1 MPDEVFSSKIMGDG
15 LAIIP
20 TTSIVRSPAD
30 GEITVVMEESKH
42 AVGIKFENG
51 VEALIHVGIDTVS
64 MNGEGFEVFVKTGDS
79 VKEGQDLIMFDEEL
93 IKNRGLSTYTMLVIT
108 NSSEYP
114 NMVIE
119 TEKEVKEKES
129 VIITSNKIMLLI
141 FRYVDLNKGNF
152 VHNYSSKFYL
162 EEIFYS
168 EIIYK

>member
-1 MPDEVFSSKIMGDG
+1 MFSLFKKKEKNLKLKAYLSGKRISINKVPDEVFSSKIMGDG

-20 TTSIVRSPAD
+20 TTSIVKSPAD

-129 VIITSNKIMLLI
+129 VIIT
-141 FRYVDLNKGNF
+141 F
-152 VHNYSSKFYL
+152 
-162 EEIFYS
+162 
-168 EIIYK
+168 

>member
-1 MPDEVFSSKIMGDG
+1 MFSLFKKKEKNLKLKAYLSGKAISINKVPDEVFASKIMGDG

-20 TTSIVRSPAD
+20 TTNTVKSPAD
-30 GEITVVMEESKH
+30 GEIIVVMEESKH

-51 VEALIHVGIDTVS
+51 IEALIHVGIDTVS

-129 VIITSNKIMLLI
+129 VIIT
-141 FRYVDLNKGNF
+141 F
-152 VHNYSSKFYL
+152 
-162 EEIFYS
+162 
-168 EIIYK
+168 

>member
-1 MPDEVFSSKIMGDG
+1 MFSLFKKKEKNLKLKAYLSGKAISINKVPDEVFASKIMGDG

-20 TTSIVRSPAD
+20 TTNIVKSPAD
-30 GEITVVMEESKH
+30 GEIIVVMEESKH

-51 VEALIHVGIDTVS
+51 IEALIHVGIDTVS

-129 VIITSNKIMLLI
+129 VIIT
-141 FRYVDLNKGNF
+141 FQ
-152 VHNYSSKFYL
+152 
-162 EEIFYS
+162 
-168 EIIYK
+168 

>member
-119 TEKEVKEKES
+119 TEKKLRKKKV
-129 VIITSNKIMLLI
+129 
-141 FRYVDLNKGNF
+141 
-152 VHNYSSKFYL
+152 
-162 EEIFYS
+162 
-168 EIIYK
+168 

>member
-1 MPDEVFSSKIMGDG
+1 MFSLFKKKEKNLKLKAYLSGKMISINKVPDEVFSSKIMGDG

-20 TTSIVRSPAD
+20 TTSIVKSPAD

-64 MNGEGFEVFVKTGDS
+64 MNGEGFKIFVKTGDS

-129 VIITSNKIMLLI
+129 VIIT
-141 FRYVDLNKGNF
+141 F
-152 VHNYSSKFYL
+152 
-162 EEIFYS
+162 
-168 EIIYK
+168 

>member
-1 MPDEVFSSKIMGDG
+1 MFSLFKKKEKSLKLKAYLSGKAISINKVPDEVFASKIMGDG

-20 TTSIVRSPAD
+20 TTNIVKSPAD
-30 GEITVVMEESKH
+30 GEIIVVMEESKH

-51 VEALIHVGIDTVS
+51 IEALIHVGIDTVS

-129 VIITSNKIMLLI
+129 VIIT
-141 FRYVDLNKGNF
+141 F
-152 VHNYSSKFYL
+152 
-162 EEIFYS
+162 
-168 EIIYK
+168 

>member
-1 MPDEVFSSKIMGDG
+1 MFSLFKKKEKNLKLKAYLSGKMISINKVPDEVFSSKIMGDG

-20 TTSIVRSPAD
+20 TTSIVKSPAD

-64 MNGEGFEVFVKTGDS
+64 MNGEGFKVFVKTGDS

-129 VIITSNKIMLLI
+129 VIIT
-141 FRYVDLNKGNF
+141 F
-152 VHNYSSKFYL
+152 
-162 EEIFYS
+162 
-168 EIIYK
+168 

>member
-1 MPDEVFSSKIMGDG
+1 MPDEVFASKIMGDG

-20 TTSIVRSPAD
+20 TTNIVKSPAD
-30 GEITVVMEESKH
+30 GEIIVVMEESKH

-51 VEALIHVGIDTVS
+51 IEALIHVGIDTVS
-64 MNGEGFEVFVKTGDS
+64 MNGEGFEIFVKTGDS

-129 VIITSNKIMLLI
+129 VIIT
-141 FRYVDLNKGNF
+141 F
-152 VHNYSSKFYL
+152 
-162 EEIFYS
+162 
-168 EIIYK
+168 

>member
-1 MPDEVFSSKIMGDG
+1 MFSLFKKKEKNLKLKAYLSGKMISINKVPDEVFSSKIMGDG

-20 TTSIVRSPAD
+20 TTSIVKSPAD

-42 AVGIKFENG
+42 VVGIKFENG

-129 VIITSNKIMLLI
+129 VIIT
-141 FRYVDLNKGNF
+141 F
-152 VHNYSSKFYL
+152 
-162 EEIFYS
+162 
-168 EIIYK
+168 

>member
-1 MPDEVFSSKIMGDG
+1 MFSLFKKKEKSLKLKAYLSGKAISINKVPDEVFASKIMGDG

-20 TTSIVRSPAD
+20 TTSIVKSPAD
-30 GEITVVMEESKH
+30 GEIIVVMEESKH

-51 VEALIHVGIDTVS
+51 IEALIHVGIDTVS

-129 VIITSNKIMLLI
+129 VIIT
-141 FRYVDLNKGNF
+141 FQ
-152 VHNYSSKFYL
+152 
-162 EEIFYS
+162 
-168 EIIYK
+168 

>member
-1 MPDEVFSSKIMGDG
+1 MPDEVFASKIMGDG

-20 TTSIVRSPAD
+20 TTNIVKSPAD
-30 GEITVVMEESKH
+30 GEIIVVMEESKH

-51 VEALIHVGIDTVS
+51 IEALIHVGIDTVS

-129 VIITSNKIMLLI
+129 VIIT
-141 FRYVDLNKGNF
+141 FQ
-152 VHNYSSKFYL
+152 
-162 EEIFYS
+162 
-168 EIIYK
+168 

>member
-1 MPDEVFSSKIMGDG
+1 MFSLFKKKEKNLKLKAYLSGKAISINKVPDEVFASKIMGDG

-20 TTSIVRSPAD
+20 TTNIVKSPAD
-30 GEITVVMEESKH
+30 GEIIVVMEESKH

-51 VEALIHVGIDTVS
+51 IEALIHVGIDTVS

-79 VKEGQDLIMFDEEL
+79 VKEGQDIIMFDEEL

-129 VIITSNKIMLLI
+129 VIIT
-141 FRYVDLNKGNF
+141 FQ
-152 VHNYSSKFYL
+152 
-162 EEIFYS
+162 
-168 EIIYK
+168 

>member
-1 MPDEVFSSKIMGDG
+1 MFSLFKKKEKSLKLKAYLSGKAISINKVPDEVFASKIMGDG

-20 TTSIVRSPAD
+20 TTSIIKSPAD
-30 GEITVVMEESKH
+30 GEIIVVMEESKH

-51 VEALIHVGIDTVS
+51 IEALIHVGIDTVS

-129 VIITSNKIMLLI
+129 VIIT
-141 FRYVDLNKGNF
+141 FQ
-152 VHNYSSKFYL
+152 
-162 EEIFYS
+162 
-168 EIIYK
+168 

>member
-1 MPDEVFSSKIMGDG
+1 MFSLFKKKEKNLKLKAYLSGKMISINKVADEVFSSKIMGDG

-20 TTSIVRSPAD
+20 TTSIVKSPAD

-129 VIITSNKIMLLI
+129 VIIT
-141 FRYVDLNKGNF
+141 F
-152 VHNYSSKFYL
+152 
-162 EEIFYS
+162 
-168 EIIYK
+168 

>member
-1 MPDEVFSSKIMGDG
+1 MFSLFKKKEKNLKLKAYLSGKAISINKVPDEVFASKIMGDG

-20 TTSIVRSPAD
+20 TTNIVKSPAD
-30 GEITVVMEESKH
+30 GEIIVVMEESKH

-51 VEALIHVGIDTVS
+51 IEALIHVGIDTVS

-129 VIITSNKIMLLI
+129 VIIT
-141 FRYVDLNKGNF
+141 F
-152 VHNYSSKFYL
+152 
-162 EEIFYS
+162 
-168 EIIYK
+168 

>member
-1 MPDEVFSSKIMGDG
+1 MFSLFKKKEKNLKLKAYLSGKAISINKVPDEVFASKIMGDG

-20 TTSIVRSPAD
+20 TTNIVKSPAD
-30 GEITVVMEESKH
+30 GEIIVVMEESKH

-51 VEALIHVGIDTVS
+51 IEALIHVGIDTVS
-64 MNGEGFEVFVKTGDS
+64 MNGEGFEIFVKTGDS

-129 VIITSNKIMLLI
+129 VIIT
-141 FRYVDLNKGNF
+141 F
-152 VHNYSSKFYL
+152 
-162 EEIFYS
+162 
-168 EIIYK
+168 

>member
-1 MPDEVFSSKIMGDG
+1 MFSLFKKKEKNLKLKAYLSGKMISINKVPDEVFASKIMGDG

-20 TTSIVRSPAD
+20 TTSIVKSPAD
-30 GEITVVMEESKH
+30 GEIIVVMEESKH

-51 VEALIHVGIDTVS
+51 IEALIHVGIDTVS

-129 VIITSNKIMLLI
+129 VIIT
-141 FRYVDLNKGNF
+141 F
-152 VHNYSSKFYL
+152 
-162 EEIFYS
+162 
-168 EIIYK
+168 

>member
-1 MPDEVFSSKIMGDG
+1 MFSLFKKKEKNLKLKAYLSGKMISINKVPDEVFSSKIMGDG

-20 TTSIVRSPAD
+20 TTSIVKSPAD
-30 GEITVVMEESKH
+30 GEITVVMEESKY

-64 MNGEGFEVFVKTGDS
+64 MNGEGFKIFVKTGDS

-129 VIITSNKIMLLI
+129 VIIT
-141 FRYVDLNKGNF
+141 F
-152 VHNYSSKFYL
+152 
-162 EEIFYS
+162 
-168 EIIYK
+168 

>member
-1 MPDEVFSSKIMGDG
+1 MFSLFKKKEKNLKLKAYLSGKMISINKVPDEVFSSKIMGDG

-20 TTSIVRSPAD
+20 TTSIVKSPAD
-30 GEITVVMEESKH
+30 GEIIVVMEESKH

-64 MNGEGFEVFVKTGDS
+64 MNGEGFEVFVKAGDS

-114 NMVIE
+114 NMTIE

-129 VIITSNKIMLLI
+129 VIIT
-141 FRYVDLNKGNF
+141 F
-152 VHNYSSKFYL
+152 
-162 EEIFYS
+162 
-168 EIIYK
+168 

>member
-1 MPDEVFSSKIMGDG
+1 MFSLFKKKEKNLKLKAYLSGKMISINKVPDEVFSSKIMGDG

-20 TTSIVRSPAD
+20 TTSIVKSPAD

-93 IKNRGLSTYTMLVIT
+93 IKNRGLSTYIMLVIT

-129 VIITSNKIMLLI
+129 VIIT
-141 FRYVDLNKGNF
+141 F
-152 VHNYSSKFYL
+152 
-162 EEIFYS
+162 
-168 EIIYK
+168 

>member
-1 MPDEVFSSKIMGDG
+1 MFSLFKKKEKNLKLKAYLSGKAISINKVPDEVFASKIMGDG

-20 TTSIVRSPAD
+20 TTNTVKSPAD
-30 GEITVVMEESKH
+30 GEIIVVMEESKH

-51 VEALIHVGIDTVS
+51 IEALIHVGIDTVS

-119 TEKEVKEKES
+119 TEKEVKEKEN
-129 VIITSNKIMLLI
+129 VIIT
-141 FRYVDLNKGNF
+141 F
-152 VHNYSSKFYL
+152 
-162 EEIFYS
+162 
-168 EIIYK
+168 

>member
-1 MPDEVFSSKIMGDG
+1 MFSLFKKKEENLKLKAYLSGKIISINKVPDKVFSSKIMGDG

-114 NMVIE
+114 NMTIE

-129 VIITSNKIMLLI
+129 VIIT
-141 FRYVDLNKGNF
+141 F
-152 VHNYSSKFYL
+152 
-162 EEIFYS
+162 
-168 EIIYK
+168 